1 MEEITEITR
10 EGITRLHARLTVH
23 EFLLE
28 ILYGQKW
35 ATGSAD
41 EAQQARNK
49 IMDLIRRGARYPQGI
64 PPQHDADALQTEV
77 IAVAENL
84 LEKVLSQADE
94 IRRQLQDP

>member
-10 EGITRLHARLTVH
+10 EGITRLHA
-23 EFLLE
+23 
-28 ILYGQKW
+28 
-35 ATGSAD
+35 
-41 EAQQARNK
+41 
-49 IMDLIRRGARYPQGI
+49 
-64 PPQHDADALQTEV
+64 DADALQTEV

>member
-1 MEEITEITR
+1 MEETTR
-10 EGITRLHARLTVH
+10 EGITRLHARLTVY

-49 IMDLIRRGARYPQGI
+49 IMELIRRGPYYPQGI
-64 PPQHDADALQTEV
+64 PPQHDSDALQTEV

-84 LEKVLSQADE
+84 LEKASLRADE
-94 IRRQLQDP
+94 IRQQLQGQ